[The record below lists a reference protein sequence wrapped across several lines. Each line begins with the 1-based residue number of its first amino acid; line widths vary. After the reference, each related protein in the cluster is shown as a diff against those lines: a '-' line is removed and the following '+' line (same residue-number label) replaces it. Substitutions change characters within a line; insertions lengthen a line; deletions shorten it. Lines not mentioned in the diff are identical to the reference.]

1 MEVSP
6 YGKRKFIYSVDC
18 NHLTKVN
25 ISEIEREREKTLEI
39 TLEKKEKTKEELFD
53 QLRPAGECP
62 FKKIKCIFVVTHYC
76 SNKKER
82 GTERERRGVHV
93 PVCIGGS
100 TFVWVPQPLSPSA
113 AAAVAAVCPGT
124 VGMSS
129 VSPWLPHTASSAP
142 CLNNNG
148 IQIFSIFSKEILWHL
163 GWQKYLN
170 VL

>member
-76 SNKKER
+76 SNEKER
-82 GTERERRGVHV
+82 GTERERGEVYMYL
-93 PVCIGGS
+93 
-100 TFVWVPQPLSPSA
+100 FVSA
-113 AAAVAAVCPGT
+113 VVLLYEYR
-124 VGMSS
+124 S
-129 VSPWLPHTASSAP
+129 L
-142 CLNNNG
+142 
-148 IQIFSIFSKEILWHL
+148 
-163 GWQKYLN
+163 YL
-170 VL
+170 LLLLLL